1 MTIIARKRGTT
12 RNCTGLIAMTSSA
25 SISSDTF
32 IVPISAATA
41 EPLRPMTITAINT
54 GPISRSSVSITRSG
68 MYISAPRLS
77 RECAACIAS
86 VTPTLKAVNA
96 TIGAARTPMK
106 TICRKI
112 GAILKN

>member
-1 MTIIARKRGTT
+1 
-12 RNCTGLIAMTSSA
+12 MTSSA

-32 IVPISAATA
+32 IVPSSAATA
-41 EPLRPMTITAINT
+41 EPLRPMTMTAIKT
-54 GPISRSSVSITRSG
+54 GPISRSSVSMTKSV
-68 MYISAPRLS
+68 MYICAPRLS
-77 RECAACIAS
+77 RECAACMAS

-112 GAILKN
+112 AEILKNWPVNGATKIQ